1 MIRNDAPPHCDRAR
15 SVAAAFSQ
23 LETVRRTLE
32 QRTDL
37 GVSEMRLLWV
47 LQQSAEWSLRDISEH
62 LGLEQST
69 VNRQVNAAV
78 AAGLVTKQ
86 RGHDQP
92 TYLFRASDEGTRR
105 FEACAGKVLERY
117 QAALDS
123 LGENADLFVDLLD
136 QFIGCL
142 LAGADD

>member
-1 MIRNDAPPHCDRAR
+1 VTRNDAPTHCAGAR
-15 SVAAAFSQ
+15 SVAAAFAQ
-23 LETVRRTLE
+23 LETVRRALE

-37 GVSEMRLLWV
+37 GVSEMRLLWI
-47 LQQSAEWSLRDISEH
+47 LQQADEWTLRDISEH

-78 AAGLVTKQ
+78 TAGLVTKQ

-92 TYLFRASDEGTRR
+92 TYLFRASDEGTLR

-136 QFIGCL
+136 RFIDRL
-142 LAGADD
+142 LAGPAD